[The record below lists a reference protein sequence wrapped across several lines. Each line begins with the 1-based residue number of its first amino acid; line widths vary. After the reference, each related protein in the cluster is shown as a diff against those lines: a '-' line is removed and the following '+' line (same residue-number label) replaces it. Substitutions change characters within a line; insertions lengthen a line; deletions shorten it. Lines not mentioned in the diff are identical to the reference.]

1 MLFCSLELG
10 LVLNILLGGNLDND
24 RALDLEQFWDPHDDM

>member
-1 MLFCSLELG
+1 MLFCSLKLG

-24 RALDLEQFWDPHDDM
+24 RALDLKQFWDPVGDM